1 MKLDFLKKVSKKTY
15 IKLAIYLSIVIGGF
29 ALDRISKVL
38 VANNLKLGVLSQIE
52 IIPNFLYFA
61 YVRNTGGAWSIL
73 SNATW
78 LLAIISVAAVVGITY
93 YLFTN
98 KPNLHYFIAMSFIVS
113 GGAGNLFDRIFYG
126 SVIDF
131 VETYPFGYSFPI
143 FNVADIFV
151 VCGAFYLI
159 IYMLFEEHLNKSEA
173 QKKIL
178 TVQELRKKDDEGC
191 KK

>member
-1 MKLDFLKKVSKKTY
+1 M
-15 IKLAIYLSIVIGGF
+15 GF
-29 ALDRISKVL
+29 TLDRLTKAIV
-38 VANNLKLGVLSQIE
+38 VNNLSLNVFRQVE

-93 YLFTN
+93 YLFTK

-131 VETYPFGYSFPI
+131 IETYPFGYSFPI